1 MLNDH
6 EDHVALL
13 PLYLE
18 LELSPEEDHL
28 YNVEDQE
35 SPQEPAPLL
44 PWLLQLLPDGQTPFP
59 PQRDGC
65 HQSLVCEALLPD
77 IVR

>member
-18 LELSPEEDHL
+18 QELSPEEDHL

-44 PWLLQLLPDGQTPFP
+44 PWLLQLLSDGQTPFP
-59 PQRDGC
+59 PQRDDC
-65 HQSLVCEALLPD
+65 RQSLFCDALFPD